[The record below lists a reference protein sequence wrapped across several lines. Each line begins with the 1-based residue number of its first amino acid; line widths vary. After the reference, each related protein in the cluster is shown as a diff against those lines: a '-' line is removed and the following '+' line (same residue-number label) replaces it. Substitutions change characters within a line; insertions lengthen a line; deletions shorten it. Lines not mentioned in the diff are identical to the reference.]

1 MLVRCKPLGAD
12 SFPARN
18 KPRRA
23 PTFSV
28 GWNKALADLEKELEV
43 LGAKDVVIQI
53 DLQDDDFRIDGWP
66 KAGRN
71 PKHPGVIIS
80 FDSKFGPLRYFC
92 DEYEATWSRGLSGYQ
107 ANVRAISLGLE
118 ALRAVDRYGITKK
131 GEQYTGWKALG
142 QGEGPTTREQAAEII
157 AKWANTTG
165 ANVKVSM
172 FDDPQIQE
180 AAIKAALRKT
190 HPDNGGN
197 AERFDLV
204 MRARRILEGA
214 R

>member
-1 MLVRCKPLGAD
+1 MLVRCKPLGVE
-12 SFPARN
+12 SFPERT

-28 GWNKALADLEKELEV
+28 NWNKCLTDLERELEF

-53 DLQDDDFRIDGWP
+53 DLTDDDFRIDGWP

-71 PKHPGVIIS
+71 PTHPGVIIS

-92 DEYEATWSRGLSGYQ
+92 DEYDRTWSRGLSGYQ

-131 GEQYTGWKALG
+131 GEQYTGWKQLG
-142 QGEGPTTREQAAEII
+142 QGDGPTTRE
-157 AKWANTTG
+157 
-165 ANVKVSM
+165 
-172 FDDPQIQE
+172 E
-180 AAIKAALRKT
+180 AAALLTGLTGITTDDILLNAHVCVQAIREALRIT
-190 HPDNGGN
+190 HPDNGGKT
-197 AERFDLV
+197 EDFHLV
-204 MRARRILEGA
+204 ARARAILEGA